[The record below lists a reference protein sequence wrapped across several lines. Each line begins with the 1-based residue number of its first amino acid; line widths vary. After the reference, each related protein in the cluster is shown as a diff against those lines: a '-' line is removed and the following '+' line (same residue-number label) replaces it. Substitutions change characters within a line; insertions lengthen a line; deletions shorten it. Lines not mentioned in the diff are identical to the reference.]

1 MEQRKAKV
9 LVVDD
14 SSFLRKLMVRL
25 MAENPAIEVVG
36 EARNGKEAL
45 ELTEKL
51 RPDVITL
58 DINMPVMDGLTALKE
73 IMNSFPTPV
82 IMVSSLTTED
92 AQITFEALE
101 KGAVEFFPKQTA
113 DFNANIKSIK
123 DELVPK
129 ILTIAQKKMALGFPF
144 RSFDKPLP
152 QPPSPSLSPTVLPS
166 QAPTIRKGRIGDT
179 LDMVVLGSSTGG
191 PRALQDVLTVLPE
204 NFPAAILVSQHMP
217 ATFTGPFAER
227 LNRLCK
233 VHVKEAAIGDKIERG
248 SVFITPGGQHMT
260 IRQSRPAYWEIFI
273 SEEPKSAIYKPS
285 VNVMAQ
291 SVADNYKK
299 NVAAVMLTGMGN
311 DGRDGFVSLKKKN
324 RAVIIAQDEESC
336 VVYGMPKA
344 VVDAGIADYVL
355 PVKDIGETLDRVVL
369 GNLP

>member
-129 ILTIAQKKMALGFPF
+129 ILTIVLSGEALF
-144 RSFDKPLP
+144 
-152 QPPSPSLSPTVLPS
+152 
-166 QAPTIRKGRIGDT
+166 GD
-179 LDMVVLGSSTGG
+179 
-191 PRALQDVLTVLPE
+191 R
-204 NFPAAILVSQHMP
+204 PAAFFSFFAIFLVLEFSPILILS
-217 ATFTGPFAER
+217 
-227 LNRLCK
+227 LINR
-233 VHVKEAAIGDKIERG
+233 
-248 SVFITPGGQHMT
+248 F
-260 IRQSRPAYWEIFI
+260 RQKRP
-273 SEEPKSAIYKPS
+273 
-285 VNVMAQ
+285 
-291 SVADNYKK
+291 
-299 NVAAVMLTGMGN
+299 
-311 DGRDGFVSLKKKN
+311 
-324 RAVIIAQDEESC
+324 
-336 VVYGMPKA
+336 
-344 VVDAGIADYVL
+344 
-355 PVKDIGETLDRVVL
+355 
-369 GNLP
+369 